1 MTNASLA
8 DEFPEH
14 EVRTVASEGWRGL
27 KNGELLTRAAERFDA
42 FLTIDAV
49 ISHQQYVASLAIGVI
64 ALKAQSNRIEDL
76 KPLVPR
82 IRRAL
87 EGVRPGHW
95 ERIEAPSAPRPTS
108 TRWARVPQTAAYA
121 SVVAFSQAGILE
133 IHPWNARV

>member
-1 MTNASLA
+1 MRVLLDECLPRRFA

-64 ALKAQSNRIEDL
+64 ALKAQSNRIE
-76 KPLVPR
+76 
-82 IRRAL
+82 
-87 EGVRPGHW
+87 
-95 ERIEAPSAPRPTS
+95 APSAPRPTS